1 MIDILK
7 AAADRQPIL
16 GQTNAPTAQVSADL
30 LMLQPIKAIGIE
42 QRVKALALVTDPFT
56 LGQHVVE
63 QGGNRTRQRGI
74 RATGRA
80 KAI

>member
-1 MIDILK
+1 
-7 AAADRQPIL
+7 
-16 GQTNAPTAQVSADL
+16 
-30 LMLQPIKAIGIE
+30 MLQPIKAIGIE
-42 QRVKALALVTDPFT
+42 QRVKALAFVTHPFA